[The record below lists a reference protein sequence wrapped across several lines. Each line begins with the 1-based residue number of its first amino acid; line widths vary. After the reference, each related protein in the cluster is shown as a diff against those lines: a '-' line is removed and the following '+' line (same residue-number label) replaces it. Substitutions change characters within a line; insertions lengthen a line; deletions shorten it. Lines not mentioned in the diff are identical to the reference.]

1 MFMSKTAWII
11 FTAIVI
17 LVLGGLVVYSRSNS
31 TQLDVSSVDANSVL
45 AASEQSGDIG
55 DRVFNN
61 TKSNVVLVKYAD
73 FQCPACAA
81 AAESLKPLLEEYGDR
96 ISFIS
101 RNFPI
106 TQNHPNARAAAAAAE
121 AAGQQNKFWEMHYI
135 IYENQR
141 NWGTAD
147 GTQRTTLFKSYAE
160 QIGLDMTAF
169 DADIASS
176 SINQKV
182 LFDQALAN
190 KVGVNSTP
198 TFIFN
203 GERLPEGAASG
214 ILSGDLTELKKL
226 IDAAL

>member
-1 MFMSKTAWII
+1 MSKTTWII
-11 FTAIVI
+11 FIAIVI
-17 LVLGGLVVYSRSNS
+17 LVLGGLVVYSRSVS
-31 TQLDVSSVDANSVL
+31 TKLDVSSVDASSIL
-45 AASEQSGDIG
+45 AASEQSGNIG

-61 TKSNVVLVKYAD
+61 TQSSVVLIKYAD

-106 TQNHPNARAAAAAAE
+106 TQNHPNALAAAAAAE
-121 AAGQQNKFWEMHYI
+121 AAGQQDKFWEMHDI

-160 QIGLDMTAF
+160 QIGLDMTTF
-169 DADIASS
+169 DTDIASS

-203 GERLPEGAASG
+203 GERLPEAAATG